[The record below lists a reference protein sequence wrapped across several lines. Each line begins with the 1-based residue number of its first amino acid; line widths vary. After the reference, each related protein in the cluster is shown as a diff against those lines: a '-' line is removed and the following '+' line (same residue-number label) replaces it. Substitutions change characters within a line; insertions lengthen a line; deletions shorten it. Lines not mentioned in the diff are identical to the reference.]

1 MGAVI
6 RTANQFKN
14 SDFPTPRGY
23 EQAVHEKSLALA
35 RNFSTASH
43 ITDQLT
49 KELFFFFSFL
59 FLSRLGVDS
68 GHTGRGAKAKAKLYR
83 NDQLYFFGNLHGKW
97 V

>member
-1 MGAVI
+1 MGALI
-6 RTANQFKN
+6 RTANKFKN

-49 KELFFFFSFL
+49 KELFFFFSFFVFIALGGCQEVPTRGGPPVL
-59 FLSRLGVDS
+59 FPFTIYLFSVFIMLS
-68 GHTGRGAKAKAKLYR
+68 H
-83 NDQLYFFGNLHGKW
+83 H
-97 V
+97 

>member
-1 MGAVI
+1 MLDREPPFPRGGRGVGGLGALI
-6 RTANQFKN
+6 RTANQFQN

-49 KELFFFFSFL
+49 KELFFFF
-59 FLSRLGVDS
+59 
-68 GHTGRGAKAKAKLYR
+68 
-83 NDQLYFFGNLHGKW
+83 
-97 V
+97 